1 MMIFLA
7 STLTPAFAEVT
18 SFQLDKMFYTKGDKI
33 LFSGTVDEESKGLV
47 TIVVRDS
54 NNEFVLLTQAFIQP
68 DDTFERDL
76 VTNERFEDHG
86 IHNATA
92 FVIDLAKGKT
102 VSFDF
107 SQDGTLPVPSITPK
121 QVKTTTEKEPV
132 VVEGNSI
139 TQTNSEP
146 SVNEKPEIADFVDP
160 TKDPQHYLDRYYNE
174 PSYKKWFDRNY
185 PELTIEEAVG
195 LAKLDSDITQ
205 TIEKNLENTIS
216 KDVIQEAEA
225 VQHIDSSLNDIDS
238 ENNEFASLGLTLG
251 GMAVLFGAIYGI
263 KRKVDTNSKNITQ
276 NRESIRKKVFGAILN
291 NNPEDVIKNRLAQG
305 EITVS
310 EYNNLKKA
318 LRRK

>member
-107 SQDGTLPVPSITPK
+107 SQDGTLPVPSITHK

-195 LAKLDSDITQ
+195 LAKLDSSITQ

-291 NNPEDVIKNRLAQG
+291 NNPEDVIKNRLAHG

-310 EYNNLKKA
+310 EYNDLKKA
-318 LRRK
+318 LQRK